1 MRIILSNF
9 RYYLLPGLDFEKS
22 TLRALT
28 LPPPLLTN
36 DHSHEVQ
43 FARRESRVH
52 RWPRRNRNVYR
63 RRLKGGGLAPS
74 SARAEQR
81 DTRCRGCSRF
91 QVDWLGSLAA
101 TRFDVRRETD
111 DERLHPTSMDATWRG
126 SCVALPALPSLL
138 ENSPLLFSFL
148 SFFNKVRDETW
159 KFAIFK
165 TDIAVSRSPRTR
177 SSVRFAWRC
186 LDFES
191 DDFVLYVESWNN
203 IFSIPTVL
211 RVFDDWTKKQLH

>member
-1 MRIILSNF
+1 
-9 RYYLLPGLDFEKS
+9 
-22 TLRALT
+22 
-28 LPPPLLTN
+28 
-36 DHSHEVQ
+36 
-43 FARRESRVH
+43 
-52 RWPRRNRNVYR
+52 
-63 RRLKGGGLAPS
+63 
-74 SARAEQR
+74 
-81 DTRCRGCSRF
+81 
-91 QVDWLGSLAA
+91 
-101 TRFDVRRETD
+101 
-111 DERLHPTSMDATWRG
+111 MDATWRG

-211 RVFDDWTKKQLH
+211 RVFDDWTKKQLHWLSKFKYSRIFLLRKIYNPGSSKRSVLNVFTLNASKEWLLRDAFWFFFF